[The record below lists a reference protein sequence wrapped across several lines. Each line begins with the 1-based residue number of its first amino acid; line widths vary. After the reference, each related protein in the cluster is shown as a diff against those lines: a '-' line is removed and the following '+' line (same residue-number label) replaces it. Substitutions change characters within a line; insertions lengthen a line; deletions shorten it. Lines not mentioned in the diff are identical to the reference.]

1 MGIGNETALKGAFA
15 LDLGSASESTRSKTR
30 PGIGIDFGTGGTA
43 PASVRGTG
51 STQSRNG
58 FATRSIAITR

>member
-1 MGIGNETALKGAFA
+1 MWTVRGRALFRQTGSMGIGNETALKGAFA

-51 STQSRNG
+51 
-58 FATRSIAITR
+58 